1 MMTDAPNLLWP
12 VILSGGSG
20 TRLWPLSRSA
30 MPKQLL
36 PRAGPDTM
44 IVTTAARTGN
54 AAAFHAPI
62 VVTGR
67 AHAAIIREQ
76 LGDDAA
82 IIVEPAARN
91 TAPAIAL
98 AMLAVEAQDQDG
110 VLLVMPSD
118 HQIAAPGVLLAA
130 VAAAVPAA
138 QDGWLVTFG
147 IRAATPE
154 TGYGYIR
161 AGDPIGG
168 GVHQAL
174 AVIEKPDHARARA
187 LVADG
192 GYSWNAG
199 IFLFSV
205 RAMRAALAAHAP
217 DVLAAAEA
225 AMATAKTM
233 PGRCDPDAIA
243 FAAAPSISIDHAV
256 FEHAGKVAVA
266 PIDPGWSDIGS
277 WDALHGL
284 GVGDAAGNVVSGR
297 VESIDANGCL
307 LRADGVVLAAI
318 GVANLNIVAT
328 PDAVLVTARGRSQ
341 EVRDITARLAGD
353 PVLSRPV
360 LRQRPWGVETL
371 VHDGDIRVM
380 KASLAG
386 GGVLAVGDGATATLL
401 AGAAAAGGAALV
413 PGVPAQGPLAVTG
426 DGAVVLVVGWYRAGP
441 APV

>member
-1 MMTDAPNLLWP
+1 MTDTPNLLWP

-36 PRAGPDTM
+36 PLAGPDTM
-44 IVTTAARTGN
+44 IVTTAARTGD

-62 VVTGR
+62 IVTGR

-76 LGDDAA
+76 LGTDAA

-98 AMLAVEAQDQDG
+98 AMLAVERQDPHG

-138 QDGWLVTFG
+138 QGGWLVTFG

-161 AGDPIGG
+161 AGDPIGN
-168 GVHQAL
+168 GVRQAL
-174 AVIEKPDHARARA
+174 AFIEKPDHARARA

-205 RAMRAALAAHAP
+205 PAMRAALAAHAP
-217 DVLAAAEA
+217 DVLAAAEV
-225 AMATAKTM
+225 AMALGVDGE
-233 PGRCDPDAIA
+233 GRVDPDAGA

-256 FEHAGKVAVA
+256 FEHADRVAVC

-284 GVGDAAGNVVSGR
+284 GAADAHGNVVSGR

-307 LRADGVVLAAI
+307 LRADGVVLTAI

-341 EVRDITARLAGD
+341 EVRDITQRLAGD
-353 PVLSRPV
+353 AVLTRPV
-360 LRQRPWGVETL
+360 LRQRPWGVESI
-371 VHDGDIRVM
+371 VHDSGVPVV
-380 KASLAG
+380 KVSLDDGAL
-386 GGVLAVGDGATATLL
+386 LAVAAGATATLL
-401 AGAAAAGGAALV
+401 GGAAAAGGVAMA
-413 PGVPAQGPLAVTG
+413 PGAPLSGPVTVTG
-426 DGAVVLVVGWYRAGP
+426 GVDAVVLVIG
-441 APV
+441 